1 MDTSDIDELH
11 EKKDAAYKEYR
22 EKINAANKEYAVKKV
37 NQINNLA
44 KDIRGDIKGLS
55 DTIGEIKIKIDDNLN
70 GKISDIPD
78 DLGQKFQDIHA
89 NIDNRRKE
97 LGEEISAVSKNLDG
111 KFASVETK
119 ISGLEGKVAGIPENL
134 SGKFD
139 SVETRISGLE
149 GKVDGIPENL
159 SGKFTGVENRIS
171 GLEGKVDGVSQN
183 ISVVN
188 DNIIKLGGVVDE
200 ILRIQREVQAKLAET
215 EAQLSAK
222 QNEINRLTG
231 EVSEAKAKIGS
242 LNNQIDEK
250 IKAANSLR
258 HSLDTA
264 YSERNSAEKSLSV
277 WKDAVEIYVPV
288 REALRNCETFRNL
301 LEQRGLTD
309 DSEIGLFT
317 FVQELGKTMDFL
329 GQIHTVAVDAKKQQ
343 GANPQLMT
351 YDEAEV
357 YRALNRCYR
366 KIWNVDFDVFTTP
379 GSRKS
384 LDAPFEKTEF
394 NKDEAFYMKDM
405 RNKSLRY
412 TINLYVPLLLNRE
425 GKPSKMA
432 YVDASN
438 L

>member
-1 MDTSDIDELH
+1 MATLKSSAIQSAFKDELQH
-11 EKKDAAYKEYR
+11 VHKNIDDTRENLFTRIDSIPASLDEKFKSVNSEISSVSETLGGKIVELERKVTGIPSSLEQKFSGINDR
-22 EKINAANKEYAVKKV
+22 INA
-37 NQINNLA
+37 
-44 KDIRGDIKGLS
+44 
-55 DTIGEIKIKIDDNLN
+55 
-70 GKISDIPD
+70 
-78 DLGQKFQDIHA
+78 
-89 NIDNRRKE
+89 
-97 LGEEISAVSKNLDG
+97 
-111 KFASVETK
+111 
-119 ISGLEGKVAGIPENL
+119 LEGKVSSIPENL

-139 SVETRISGLE
+139 SVETRIGGLE
-149 GKVDGIPENL
+149 GKVA
-159 SGKFTGVENRIS
+159 
-171 GLEGKVDGVSQN
+171 GVSQN

-188 DNIIKLGGVVDE
+188 DNIIKLGGVVDK
-200 ILRIQREVQAKLAET
+200 ILRIQQEVQAKLAET
-215 EAQLSAK
+215 EEQLSDK
-222 QNEINRLTG
+222 QDKINRLTG
-231 EVSEAKAKIGS
+231 EVSEAKAKIDS
-242 LNNQIDEK
+242 LNKQIDEK
-250 IKAANSLR
+250 IKDADSLR
-258 HSLDTA
+258 LSRDTA
-264 YSERNSAEKSLSV
+264 YSERDSAKKSLSV

-351 YDEAEV
+351 YNEAEV